1 MEAYQRKNKPFPT
14 ERCINQKKNTLLNS
28 FIDNRTQSI
37 KQAQLKKIIQRQ
49 VEPALDPYD
58 PKSNRTIMDS
68 FNELDQKLPEAIQEA
83 EEDLQNEDMDHT
95 PHQEYYIAT
104 KTPRAWGYCIEEKL
118 NKKAIDLEWETQSIL
133 SNSRPDYFKSIDNIN
148 VFADLT
154 TSTQS
159 NGGSHIW
166 EKLIRSKQ
174 DNAMAADI
182 TYSSRGPNIDY
193 EYIPNL
199 NKVANH
205 LLRLLKDQEY
215 TYTDDTD
222 EVIYF
227 LTAKQNLD
235 YIIPRAYEIL
245 SN

>member
-1 MEAYQRKNKPFPT
+1 
-14 ERCINQKKNTLLNS
+14 
-28 FIDNRTQSI
+28 
-37 KQAQLKKIIQRQ
+37 
-49 VEPALDPYD
+49 
-58 PKSNRTIMDS
+58 
-68 FNELDQKLPEAIQEA
+68 
-83 EEDLQNEDMDHT
+83 
-95 PHQEYYIAT
+95 
-104 KTPRAWGYCIEEKL
+104 
-118 NKKAIDLEWETQSIL
+118 
-133 SNSRPDYFKSIDNIN
+133 
-148 VFADLT
+148 
-154 TSTQS
+154 
-159 NGGSHIW
+159 
-166 EKLIRSKQ
+166 
-174 DNAMAADI
+174 MAADI